1 MLRYIIRRALY
12 ALPILVGVC
21 LVTFLL
27 FYVVV
32 PPTQLARRNLSTRNP
47 TPQQIHE
54 WLHGHGYD
62 RPLVVQ
68 FRDHMLNLALFRFG
82 NSDAN
87 GEPIARKIQQ
97 GAGPSLRLAIPLFL
111 TGLYVELVLALFLAY
126 YRGTYVDLWGL
137 LVCVFGMSVPYLVV
151 IISGQFLLG
160 KVLKLFPLAGFSTGA
175 QGYKFVVLPVVVG
188 LVSGGIWGAT
198 RFNRTAILEE
208 INQDYVRT
216 ARAKGVP
223 DRRILF
229 VHVLKNA
236 ASPILT
242 SVVMAIPFLFLGNLL
257 LESFF
262 GIPGLG
268 SITVDA
274 INSADFSMVRAMVY
288 LGAVL
293 YIVGSVMTDI
303 SYALVD
309 PRVRFE

>member
-1 MLRYIIRRALY
+1 MLRYVIRRILY
-12 ALPILVGVC
+12 AIPILVGVC

-32 PPTQLARRNLSTRNP
+32 TPTQLARRNLSAKNP
-47 TPQQIHE
+47 TKQQIQD
-54 WLHGHGYD
+54 WLHEHGYD
-62 RPLVVQ
+62 RPLPVQ
-68 FRDHMLNLALFRFG
+68 FTDHILHLALFQFG
-82 NSDAN
+82 NSDTN
-87 GEPIARKIQQ
+87 GEPIGRKIRE
-97 GAGPSLRLAIPLFL
+97 GAGPSLRLAVPMFIAEV
-111 TGLYVELVLALFLAY
+111 YASIAVALILAY
-126 YRGTYVDLWGL
+126 YRGTYLDLWGL
-137 LVCVFGMSVPYLVV
+137 IISVIGLSVPFLVF
-151 IISGQFLLG
+151 IIAGQYVLG
-160 KVLKLFPLAGFSTGA
+160 KILKLFPLAGYGA
-175 QGYKFVVLPVVVG
+175 GSNAWKFVVMPALIGVIT
-188 LVSGGIWGAT
+188 GIWGSV
-198 RFNRTAILEE
+198 RFFRTAMLEE

-223 DRRILF
+223 ERRLLF

-236 ASPILT
+236 ATPILT
-242 SVVMAIPFLFLGNLL
+242 SVVLSIPFLLLGNLL

-274 INSADFSMVRAMVY
+274 INSSDFALVRAMVY

-293 YIVGSVMTDI
+293 YIFGAILTDI